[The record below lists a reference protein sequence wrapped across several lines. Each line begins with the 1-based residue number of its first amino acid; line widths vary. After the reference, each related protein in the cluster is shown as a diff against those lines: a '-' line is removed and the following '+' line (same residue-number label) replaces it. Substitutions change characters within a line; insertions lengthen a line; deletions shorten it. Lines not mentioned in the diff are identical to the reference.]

1 MKAVIDRI
9 EGNLA
14 VLLVGERETPLN
26 VPLLFLPQNVK
37 EGTWLHLEFSVDDQ
51 LTKDFLEKNKRLLER
66 LTMKGRGG
74 R

>member
-14 VLLVGERETPLN
+14 VLLVGDKETPLN
-26 VPLLFLPQNVK
+26 VPLFLLPEKVK

-51 LTKDFLEKNKRLLER
+51 LTNDFLERNKRLLER
-66 LTMKGRGG
+66 LKMKGRGG